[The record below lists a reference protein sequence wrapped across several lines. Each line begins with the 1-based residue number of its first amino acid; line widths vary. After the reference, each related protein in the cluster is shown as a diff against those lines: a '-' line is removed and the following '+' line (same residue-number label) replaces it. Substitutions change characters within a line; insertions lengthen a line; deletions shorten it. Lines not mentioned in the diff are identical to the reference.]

1 MTLPIYFE
9 PKKSLNLVNLT
20 DEFNFLKSL
29 HLKDKLPNALLL
41 SGDKG
46 NGKSTLI
53 NHLLYFIFDKKNY
66 DEKTNKLNI
75 VSKFHNQFINNTF
88 PNIIYISGADY
99 ENTKIENIRNLKKNI
114 FQTSILEKPKFIILD
129 DVELLNANCLNAL
142 LKLIEEPN
150 KNNHFI
156 LINNNSKSLIDTVVS
171 RCLQIKIILSESNRS
186 SIIQSLLKM
195 FELKSFLDPKKTF
208 LSPGYYIK
216 FNHIF
221 EENEIFINSDFLKNI
236 SILLNLYK
244 KNKDVLYIDMIL
256 FLTDFH
262 YKKIQGD
269 NSIKTEKIIEQKRFI
284 FENIN
289 KFFLYNLN
297 QNAFLNN
304 VNNKINVE

>member
-1 MTLPIYFE
+1 
-9 PKKSLNLVNLT
+9 
-20 DEFNFLKSL
+20 
-29 HLKDKLPNALLL
+29 
-41 SGDKG
+41 
-46 NGKSTLI
+46 
-53 NHLLYFIFDKKNY
+53 
-66 DEKTNKLNI
+66 
-75 VSKFHNQFINNTF
+75 
-88 PNIIYISGADY
+88 
-99 ENTKIENIRNLKKNI
+99 
-114 FQTSILEKPKFIILD
+114 
-129 DVELLNANCLNAL
+129 
-142 LKLIEEPN
+142 
-150 KNNHFI
+150 
-156 LINNNSKSLIDTVVS
+156 
-171 RCLQIKIILSESNRS
+171 
-186 SIIQSLLKM
+186 M

-289 KFFLYNLN
+289 KFFTYNLN
-297 QNAFLNN
+297 QNALLNAIER
-304 VNNKINVE
+304 KINYE